1 MKMWF
6 KHTVSTIE
14 GPISESEMVL
24 RSSQPGYYQADIA
37 MRSILWPADSVT
49 EHTDVGEGR
58 IDSGDASYNIIWTS
72 CHPSLQLETAGCSY
86 DEQGVAHQLSTEMCQ
101 SVWLPQ
107 VEHTTTTWRMAMFNT
122 TGSLNQNSGSWTSS
136 YTTYDVLDPEFWRIL
151 CWNQNHKVLCRAIGQ
166 GITQARG

>member
-1 MKMWF
+1 MKVWF
-6 KHTVSTIE
+6 KHPVSTIV

-24 RSSQPGYYQADIA
+24 RSSPPGYYQANIA
-37 MRSILWPADSVT
+37 MRSIFWPADSVT

-86 DEQGVAHQLSTEMCQ
+86 DEQGVAHQRSTEMCQ
-101 SVWLPQ
+101 SVWLPP
-107 VEHTTTTWRMAMFNT
+107 VAHTTNPWRMT
-122 TGSLNQNSGSWTSS
+122 EVYETGLLTR
-136 YTTYDVLDPEFWRIL
+136 TLDPGTRHYYDRGPGSGTL
-151 CWNQNHKVLCRAIGQ
+151 ANPVSNQNHKVLCRAIGQ